1 MTRAL
6 ATILF
11 LAVFGIAN
19 AAPSDHKKVFFAGG
33 QSNATQP
40 WADAIQRTLEKAYG
54 DEVILVHAYHPG
66 NWLKNWYTNTP
77 RENYRA
83 DFFNVDGSATL
94 QRKLREL
101 ADANVPYEF
110 VGFFWFQGEGD
121 SKSAEAITSYE
132 ERFTGMLEQLK
143 TDLKLP
149 SFPVA
154 IMLIDGNDKLEF
166 DDPAKLAGRTR
177 EDITRMREALK
188 KLAIHLSGT
197 AVDSRGYKR
206 RDLWHLLP
214 EEASR
219 LGSTA
224 ATEFLKITLSNKSKQ
239 DATQ

>member
-1 MTRAL
+1 MTRYL
-6 ATILF
+6 GIILF

-40 WADAIQRTLEKAYG
+40 WADGIKRTLENAYG

-66 NWLKNWYTNTP
+66 NWLQNWYTNIP

-121 SKSAEAITSYE
+121 SKSAEAMTSYG

-154 IMLIDGNDKLEF
+154 IMLIDGNDNPEF
-166 DDPAKLAGRTR
+166 DDPVKLAGRAR
-177 EDITRMREALK
+177 EDITRMREVLRK
-188 KLAIHLSGT
+188 IAIRLDGT

-219 LGSTA
+219 LGNTA
-224 ATEFLKITLSNKSKQ
+224 AAEFLKLTLSNKSKRGS
-239 DATQ
+239 TQ